1 MHPWIDAA
9 AEALLAATQ
18 AGELEWHALDLADG
32 PPEYYADIG
41 SARVTI
47 GQSADIYG
55 LPLVRLHI
63 DGPQRPGGLNV
74 ATGVFSKGIAPALAA
89 LWRTV
94 TGEDFA
100 PMPELLQAMIDEL
113 FGGGQVGP

>member
-18 AGELEWHALDLADG
+18 AGELEWHALDLVDG
-32 PPEYYADIG
+32 SPDYYADIG
-41 SARVTI
+41 SARVI
-47 GQSADIYG
+47 IAQSTDMHG
-55 LPLVRLHI
+55 LPLVQLHI
-63 DGPQRPGGLNV
+63 YDPQRQWGDST
-74 ATGVFSKGIAPALAA
+74 ATYVFSKGLAPALAA

-100 PMPELLQAMIDEL
+100 LMPELLQAMIDEL
-113 FGGGQVGP
+113 SGGG